1 MYIKCHPDGKT
12 NGLLS
17 DLYFYSRNFS
27 FACFRPPQP
36 LLVPRCVNLCQRA
49 ISHSRSFCE
58 KSPSSRLSRPSALP
72 PSSLFCSQPRSLP
85 LGLLRPLPF
94 LTHSKTFCP
103 TGLTCAHKSGSL
115 HRVLLSAMLRIWEK
129 SLLGTYVAGLVSS
142 APPEMGSRMGNG

>member
-1 MYIKCHPDGKT
+1 MGRQMVF
-12 NGLLS
+12 LS

-27 FACFRPPQP
+27 FVCFRPPQP

-58 KSPSSRLSRPSALP
+58 KSPSSRLSRLSALT
-72 PSSLFCSQPRSLP
+72 PSSPFCSQPRSLP

-94 LTHSKTFCP
+94 LTLSKTFCP
-103 TGLTCAHKSGSL
+103 TGLTRAHKGGLL

-129 SLLGTYVAGLVSS
+129 SLLETYVAGMVSS
-142 APPEMGSRMGNG
+142 TPPEMGSRMGNG